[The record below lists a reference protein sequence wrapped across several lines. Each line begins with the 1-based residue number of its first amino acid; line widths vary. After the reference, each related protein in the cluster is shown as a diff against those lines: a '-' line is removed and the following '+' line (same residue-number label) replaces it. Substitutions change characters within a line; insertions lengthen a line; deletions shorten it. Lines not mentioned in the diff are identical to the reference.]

1 MPRSITHLQTTPIA
15 AAILLGAALAAPT
28 RPQSV
33 EDVLE
38 AHYEAIGG
46 LEAWRNVRSIRGTGT
61 LTLVALGV
69 EGPFTTSL
77 KRPLMRHIE
86 YFLQGMTGVQAFN
99 GEMGWVAGMAAL
111 QFSGTPDP
119 MVAGEELT
127 VRLRER
133 ADLDGP
139 LVGWEGDGHTV
150 ELVAREEVDG
160 TDAFHLKVTLSWGV
174 VDHVYLD
181 AEHYLPFKTVSP
193 RSIGG
198 VEAEITQVLGDHKQV
213 GELLIPFSLQFDSPT
228 GRVVLEYEMIELD
241 VELDDSLF
249 SMPGG

>member
-1 MPRSITHLQTTPIA
+1 MSRRFTHLRTTQVA
-15 AAILLGAALAAPT
+15 AAFLVGAGFTAPT

-33 EDVLE
+33 EDVLV

-61 LTLVALGV
+61 LTLVAFGI
-69 EGPFTTSL
+69 EGPFTTTV
-77 KRPLMRHIE
+77 KRPLMRHME
-86 YFLQGMTGVQAFN
+86 YRLQGMTGVQAFD
-99 GEMGWVAGMAAL
+99 GEVAWVSGVAAL

-139 LVGWEGDGHTV
+139 LVGWEEDGHTV
-150 ELVAREEVDG
+150 ELVARGEVDG
-160 TDAFHLKVTLSWGV
+160 TDAFHLKVTLSSGHV
-174 VDHVYLD
+174 EHVYLD
-181 AEHYLPFKTVSP
+181 AEHYLPLKTVSP

-198 VEAEITQVLGDHKQV
+198 VVADITQVLGDYKEV
-213 GELLIPFSLQFDSPT
+213 GGLLIPFSLQFDSPT
-228 GRVVLEYEMIELD
+228 GRVVLAYEAIELD